1 MKKIT
6 IITTAIAFVIAG
18 LAVYIKKMKLFK
30 KDKS

>member
-30 KDKS
+30 GEKS